1 MRAEGLDHPLWSE
14 VPKAKTA
21 PARVAGDRK
30 KAFKVK
36 VESGALE
43 LCVPREEEAEC
54 RA

>member
-1 MRAEGLDHPLWSE
+1 MRAEGLDHSPWSE
-14 VPKAKTA
+14 VRKA
-21 PARVAGDRK
+21 PARVGGDRK

-36 VESGALE
+36 VEPGALE